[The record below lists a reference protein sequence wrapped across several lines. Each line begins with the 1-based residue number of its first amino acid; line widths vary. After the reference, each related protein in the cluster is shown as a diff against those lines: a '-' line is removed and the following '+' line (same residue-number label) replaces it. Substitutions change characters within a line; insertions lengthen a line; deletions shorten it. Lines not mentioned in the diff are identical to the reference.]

1 MVRNVSLVAVS
12 DGLRNQSTR
21 HLRCP
26 LMKALILASVLLVGC
41 ASTPT
46 VTSSIA
52 TAAQLNTAALTA
64 AVSLANS
71 GAISSAQLA
80 KVITATNAVEAALVV
95 AEQASNAGNATSA
108 TATFTAAMTSLTAI
122 SACLKPGAVASTID
136 ACIAGVSAP

>member
-1 MVRNVSLVAVS
+1 MRY
-12 DGLRNQSTR
+12 
-21 HLRCP
+21 
-26 LMKALILASVLLVGC
+26 LILTLCLAGC

-71 GAISSAQLA
+71 GAISSTQLA

-122 SACLKPGAVASTID
+122 SACLVPGGTASTID
-136 ACIAGVSAP
+136 ACIAKVPAP